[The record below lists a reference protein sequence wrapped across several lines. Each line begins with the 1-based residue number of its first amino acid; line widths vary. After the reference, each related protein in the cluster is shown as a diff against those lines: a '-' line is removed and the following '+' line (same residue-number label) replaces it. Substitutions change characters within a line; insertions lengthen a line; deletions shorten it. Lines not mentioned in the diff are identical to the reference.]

1 MVSLAANFP
10 ATAFDLQGHRGA
22 RGLAPENTIE
32 AFSVAL
38 SIGVTTLELDVG
50 MTKDGVLVVHHDE
63 WLNPD
68 IARGPDGAFL
78 SKRGPAIY
86 SMTLQELKLYD
97 VGRLKPGT
105 AYAARLPE
113 QQPRDGARI
122 PTLAEVFELVS
133 RTGADHI
140 RFNIETKLT
149 PTSGFA
155 VPDPELF
162 AKTTAAA
169 ARAANLAERISIQS
183 FDWRILLILRRV
195 DPDIIRVCLTSE
207 QPDQDTIQRGKP
219 GASPWT
225 AGFDVDDFGGSVP
238 RLVAAAGCSVWSPAF
253 EDLTGQR
260 VAEAN
265 SLGIRVIPWVVNE
278 PEQMDRLTGMGVAG
292 IITDYPNRLRRV
304 LAANNRLL
312 PPPVSIP

>member
-1 MVSLAANFP
+1 
-10 ATAFDLQGHRGA
+10 
-22 RGLAPENTIE
+22 
-32 AFSVAL
+32 
-38 SIGVTTLELDVG
+38 
-50 MTKDGVLVVHHDE
+50 
-63 WLNPD
+63 
-68 IARGPDGAFL
+68 
-78 SKRGPAIY
+78 
-86 SMTLQELKLYD
+86 
-97 VGRLKPGT
+97 
-105 AYAARLPE
+105 
-113 QQPRDGARI
+113 
-122 PTLAEVFELVS
+122 
-133 RTGADHI
+133 
-140 RFNIETKLT
+140 
-149 PTSGFA
+149 
-155 VPDPELF
+155 
-162 AKTTAAA
+162 
-169 ARAANLAERISIQS
+169 
-183 FDWRILLILRRV
+183 V